1 MFWMI
6 PLFLLVMG
14 IGYFVALKAT
24 EEIGFL
30 KHLGNGIGGLMIV
43 CGILGLALTAYF
55 SIACY
60 AKSGHCPF
68 QKSPSMEQPA
78 GASQNQNS

>member
-30 KHLGNGIGGLMIV
+30 KHLGNGIGGLMIIG
-43 CGILGLALTAYF
+43 GILGLALTAYF

-60 AKSGHCPF
+60 AKYGSQCPF
-68 QKSPSMEQPA
+68 QKTPAMEQPA
-78 GASQNQNS
+78 SAS